1 MSAIKT
7 PSQTAEVRVAVAGAN
22 GLIGQ
27 ALLRLLSVDT
37 ETALIY
43 ALLRRPAPPIDLLP
57 RVQSL
62 LVDYAA
68 LDGRIPPIDEA
79 FCCLGTTIKT
89 AGSQQAF
96 RAVDF
101 DAVQTFA
108 QVARAAGARRFGVV
122 SALGADAK
130 STLFYNRVKGEM
142 EDAIAQVGFDSVT
155 VARPS
160 LLLGDRIA
168 LGQRQRLGE
177 RLATLL
183 TQPLAGLIPRR
194 VRPIRAHCVAQA
206 LLRATREAR
215 PGLRVVD
222 SAELQDLGR

>member
-1 MSAIKT
+1 
-7 PSQTAEVRVAVAGAN
+7 
-22 GLIGQ
+22 
-27 ALLRLLSVDT
+27 
-37 ETALIY
+37 
-43 ALLRRPAPPIDLLP
+43 
-57 RVQSL
+57 VQSL

-68 LDGRIPPIDEA
+68 LDGRISPIDEA

-101 DAVQTFA
+101 DAVLTFA

-122 SALGADAK
+122 SALGVDAQ
-130 STLFYNRVKGEM
+130 SAVFYNRVKGEM
-142 EDAIAQVGFDSVT
+142 EGAIAQVGFDSVT

-160 LLLGDRIA
+160 LLLGDRAA
-168 LGQRQRLGE
+168 LGQSQRLGE
-177 RLATLL
+177 RLAIVL

-194 VRPIRAHCVAQA
+194 VRPIRAGCVAQA